1 MNQVEHNSKTQM
13 DSKSENGSEH
23 HLPLT
28 DEQALSALMDGELGE
43 FELRRLLARVAD
55 SPELQRTWERYNLAR
70 AAFEPELLDLR
81 SVAASLTTESSEK
94 LVDRIMLAVNQEPL
108 GAANNAHNATTKPV
122 PNKPWLHGLARLAI
136 AASVALA
143 VFVGMQSQLSS
154 PAGQPEVADAG
165 AASEQ
170 SERNTRETQNVQ
182 LAVDEAAQQ
191 RLNDYIRSVS
201 IPGRTEAP
209 TPFNILEESSMLR
222 PVSDRELIEE
232 VERSNP

>member
-13 DSKSENGSEH
+13 DCISENGSEH

-43 FELRRLLARVAD
+43 FELRRLLARIAA

-70 AAFEPELLDLR
+70 AVFEPEPLDLR
-81 SVAASLTTESSEK
+81 SAATSLTTESSEK
-94 LVDRIMLAVNQEPL
+94 LLDRIMLAVSQEPL
-108 GAANNAHNATTKPV
+108 ESGSNVRNAITKPV
-122 PNKPWLHGLARLAI
+122 QNKPWLHGLARLAI

-143 VFVGMQSQLSS
+143 VFVSMQSQLLS

-165 AASEQ
+165 AASQ
-170 SERNTRETQNVQ
+170 PSERTTLETQNVQ

-201 IPGRTEAP
+201 IPGRTETP

>member
-1 MNQVEHNSKTQM
+1 MNQVEHNSKAQTVSM
-13 DSKSENGSEH
+13 SENGSEH
-23 HLPLT
+23 ELPLT

-43 FELRRLLARVAD
+43 FELRRLLARVAV

-70 AAFEPELLDLR
+70 AAFEPEPLDLR
-81 SVAASLTTESSEK
+81 YVAASLTTESSDK
-94 LVDRIMLAVNQEPL
+94 LLDRIMLAVGQEPL
-108 GAANNAHNATTKPV
+108 EAGDHVRNATTKPAQ
-122 PNKPWLHGLARLAI
+122 NKPWLQGLAKLGI

-143 VFVGMQSQLSS
+143 VFVGMQLQLSS
-154 PAGQPEVADAG
+154 PAGRPDVADAG

-170 SERNTRETQNVQ
+170 AERPTLETQNVQ
-182 LAVDEAAQQ
+182 LAIDEAAQQ

-201 IPGRTEAP
+201 IPGRTESP

-222 PVSDRELIEE
+222 PVSDRELIEQ